1 MIKVI
6 SDLTADL
13 MVGGEWGLL
22 VCVQNPDREA
32 VPGATVTMTIT
43 DPADVNTTPTVVDL
57 GAGLYRTVVYPATA
71 GRWTAH
77 IASIY
82 GAAYLTAYVLAPA
95 VPPDVDDVDTY
106 LLPHSHSPETLQLA
120 LDVEEQQQRDM
131 CRVTPY
137 TANLRGALLRRVA
150 CNLARKALPLAV
162 LQGDAD
168 SGSSSVLPGN
178 DPEVRRLE
186 GSRRKLVMG

>member
-1 MIKVI
+1 VVV

-13 MVGGEWGLL
+13 MVGGEWVVSVRVADPNG
-22 VCVQNPDREA
+22 VGVVGGA
-32 VPGATVTMTIT
+32 VTVTVT
-43 DPADVNTTPTVVDL
+43 DPADVDTLPAVEDL
-57 GAGLYRTVVYPATA
+57 GAGCYRAVLYPGTA

-77 IASIY
+77 VATAY
-82 GAAYLTAYVLAPA
+82 GAAYLSAYVLAPA
-95 VPPDVDDVDTY
+95 SPPVLADVDAY
-106 LLPHSHSPETLQLA
+106 LMPHSHADATLQDA

-150 CNLARKALPLAV
+150 CQLARRPLPLAV
-162 LQGDAD
+162 LQGDAE

-186 GSRRKLVMG
+186 GSRRKLVTG